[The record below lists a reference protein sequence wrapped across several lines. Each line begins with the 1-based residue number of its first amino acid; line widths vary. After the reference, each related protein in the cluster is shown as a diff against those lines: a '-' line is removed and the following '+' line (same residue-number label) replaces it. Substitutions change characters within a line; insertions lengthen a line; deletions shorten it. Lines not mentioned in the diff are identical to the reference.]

1 MVRSEIFTRARQGN
15 PEALAALMNHSLQ
28 AKQITVNVSVQ
39 GQSLVAIATGQTAP
53 DRAFMVNF
61 ICRGLRK
68 LEADSIRKVTIVGYL
83 NGGTIPLWRDTI
95 QLDSQASDELL
106 PLEPVS
112 PLTPAPAPLPPSA
125 PPSRP
130 RLPTSVIPITPRR
143 RRQPPTL
150 VSRLRT
156 LAGVLLFLLVGGV
169 SIAVASLVKL
179 LTALLAENSIYSIN
193 LLGDLFRGI
202 EIIEVF
208 NVLVFAILGLGL
220 GVATAFIPRYLGI
233 RLNALVI
240 ILLLP
245 TLLSFGTMI
254 RYDNWINEFAANESI
269 SITESRLKT
278 DRYLYERIEET
289 GIWGFYLHTARYPSL
304 PLYVRQFEELD
315 PLESEAMSRVQGSVG
330 INPDDLST
338 LFSICMWGIRGFY
351 FLVSAITVIG
361 HFGQGIELADR
372 LSGRVQPPLDE
383 TLDDTPIPHSR
394 SPMSS
399 R

>member
-39 GQSLVAIATGQTAP
+39 GQSLVAITTGQTAP
-53 DRAFMVNF
+53 DQAFMVNF

-83 NGGTIPLWRDTI
+83 NGGTIPLWRETI
-95 QLDSQASDELL
+95 QLDSQASREFL
-106 PLEPVS
+106 PLEPVP
-112 PLTPAPAPLPPSA
+112 PLTPAPLPPSA

-130 RLPTSVIPITPRR
+130 RLPTSLTPVSRR

-156 LAGVLLFLLVGGV
+156 LGGVLLFLLVGGV

-278 DRYLYERIEET
+278 DRYLYERIETT

-330 INPDDLST
+330 IDPDDLST

-372 LSGRVQPPLDE
+372 LSGRVQPPLEE
-383 TLDDTPIPHSR
+383 TLDDASPPHIR

>member
-15 PEALAALMNHSLQ
+15 AEALAALMNHSLQ

-39 GQSLVAIATGQTAP
+39 EQSMVAIATGQTTP
-53 DRAFMVNF
+53 DRDFMVNF

-83 NGGTIPLWRDTI
+83 NGGTIPLWRETI
-95 QLDSQASDELL
+95 QLDVDEEAGFSPPLSEIRPPHPASEARNSVAY
-106 PLEPVS
+106 PAS
-112 PLTPAPAPLPPSA
+112 LTPIAS
-125 PPSRP
+125 
-130 RLPTSVIPITPRR
+130 RR

-150 VSRLRT
+150 LSRLKT
-156 LAGVLLFLLVGGV
+156 LAGVLLFLLVTGV
-169 SIAVASLVKL
+169 AIAVAALVKL
-179 LTALLAENSIYSIN
+179 LTALLAENSIYSIH

-202 EIIEVF
+202 EIVEVF

-233 RLNALVI
+233 RLNTLII

-245 TLLSFGTMI
+245 TLLSFSTII
-254 RYDNWINEFAANESI
+254 RYDNWVNEFAANEGISI
-269 SITESRLKT
+269 SESRLKT

-304 PLYVRQFEELD
+304 PLYVRQFEERD
-315 PLESEAMSRVQGSVG
+315 PLESEAVSRVERQVG
-330 INPDDLST
+330 MNPDDLSF
-338 LFSICMWGIRGFY
+338 LFSVCMWGIRGFY

-361 HFGQGIELADR
+361 HFGQGIDLADR
-372 LSGRVQPPLDE
+372 LSGRVG
-383 TLDDTPIPHSR
+383 
-394 SPMSS
+394 MSS
-399 R
+399 ESEGDLTRKQ

>member
-1 MVRSEIFTRARQGN
+1 MVRSEIFSRARQGN
-15 PEALAALMNHSLQ
+15 ADALAALMNHSLQ

-39 GQSLVAIATGQTAP
+39 DQSMVAIATGQTAP

-83 NGGTIPLWRDTI
+83 NGGTIPLWRETIHLDTTEEAGYPP
-95 QLDSQASDELL
+95 LLSEKPDSPSVSSAKPPVAYPAS
-106 PLEPVS
+106 
-112 PLTPAPAPLPPSA
+112 LTPIAS
-125 PPSRP
+125 
-130 RLPTSVIPITPRR
+130 RR
-143 RRQPPTL
+143 RRQPPTVL
-150 VSRLRT
+150 SRLKM
-156 LAGVLLFLLVGGV
+156 LLGVLVFVMV
-169 SIAVASLVKL
+169 SGMAIAVAALVKL

-202 EIIEVF
+202 EIVEVF

-245 TLLSFGTMI
+245 TLLSFGTII
-254 RYDNWINEFAANESI
+254 RYDNWINEFAANEAI

-304 PLYVRQFEELD
+304 PLYVRQFEERD
-315 PLESEAMSRVQGSVG
+315 PLESDAVSRVERQVG
-330 INPDDLST
+330 MNPDDLSL
-338 LFSICMWGIRGFY
+338 LFSVCMWGIRGFY
-351 FLVSAITVIG
+351 FLVSVITVIG
-361 HFGQGIELADR
+361 HFGQGIDLADR
-372 LSGRVQPPLDE
+372 LSGRVGM
-383 TLDDTPIPHSR
+383 
-394 SPMSS
+394 SPQTEADLAGNHPD
-399 R
+399 

>member
-1 MVRSEIFTRARQGN
+1 MVRSEIFSRARQGN
-15 PEALAALMNHSLQ
+15 ADALAALMNHSLQ

-39 GQSLVAIATGQTAP
+39 DQSMVAIATGQTAP

-83 NGGTIPLWRDTI
+83 NGGTIPLWRETI
-95 QLDSQASDELL
+95 QLDGNEETEYPPLFSEKPAS
-106 PLEPVS
+106 PPVS
-112 PLTPAPAPLPPSA
+112 EARSPVAYPASL
-125 PPSRP
+125 
-130 RLPTSVIPITPRR
+130 IPIASRR

-150 VSRLRT
+150 LSRLKT
-156 LAGVLLFLLVGGV
+156 LLGVLLFVLVSGV
-169 SIAVASLVKL
+169 AIAVAALVKL

-202 EIIEVF
+202 EIVEVF

-233 RLNALVI
+233 RLNALII

-245 TLLSFGTMI
+245 TLLSFGTII
-254 RYDNWINEFAANESI
+254 RYDNWINEFAANEEI
-269 SITESRLKT
+269 SVTESRLKT

-304 PLYVRQFEELD
+304 PLYVRQFEERD
-315 PLESEAMSRVQGSVG
+315 PLESDAVSRVERQVG
-330 INPDDLST
+330 MNPDDLSL
-338 LFSICMWGIRGFY
+338 LFSVCMWGIRGFY

-361 HFGQGIELADR
+361 HFGQGIGLADR
-372 LSGRVQPPLDE
+372 LSGRVGMSPE
-383 TLDDTPIPHSR
+383 TEADLARNRQD
-394 SPMSS
+394 
-399 R
+399 

>member
-1 MVRSEIFTRARQGN
+1 MVRSEIFSRARQGN
-15 PEALAALMNHSLQ
+15 ADALAALMNHSLQ

-39 GQSLVAIATGQTAP
+39 EQSMVAIATGQTAP
-53 DRAFMVNF
+53 DQSFMVNF

-83 NGGTIPLWRDTI
+83 NGGTIPLWRETI
-95 QLDSQASDELL
+95 HLDGNLDGNEEAEYPPLFSDR
-106 PLEPVS
+106 PTSPPPPVS
-112 PLTPAPAPLPPSA
+112 ESRSPVAYPASLTPIAS
-125 PPSRP
+125 
-130 RLPTSVIPITPRR
+130 RR

-150 VSRLRT
+150 LSRVKT
-156 LAGVLLFLLVGGV
+156 LVGVLLFLLVSAV
-169 SIAVASLVKL
+169 VIAVAALVKL

-202 EIIEVF
+202 EIVEVF

-233 RLNALVI
+233 RFNALII

-245 TLLSFGTMI
+245 TLLSFGTII
-254 RYDNWINEFAANESI
+254 RYDNWINEFAANEGI

-304 PLYVRQFEELD
+304 PLYVRQFEERD
-315 PLESEAMSRVQGSVG
+315 PLESEAVSRVERQVG
-330 INPDDLST
+330 MNPEDLSL
-338 LFSICMWGIRGFY
+338 LFSVCMWGIRGFY
-351 FLVSAITVIG
+351 FLVSVITVIG
-361 HFGQGIELADR
+361 HFGQGIDLADR
-372 LSGRVQPPLDE
+372 LSGRVGM
-383 TLDDTPIPHSR
+383 
-394 SPMSS
+394 SPEPEGDLAGNHPD
-399 R
+399 

>member
-1 MVRSEIFTRARQGN
+1 MVRSEIFSRARQGN
-15 PEALAALMNHSLQ
+15 ADALAALMNHSLQ

-39 GQSLVAIATGQTAP
+39 DQSMVAIATGQTAP

-83 NGGTIPLWRDTI
+83 NGGTIPLWRETI
-95 QLDSQASDELL
+95 QLDTTEGAEYPPLFSETPDSPSFSPVQSPVAYPAS
-106 PLEPVS
+106 
-112 PLTPAPAPLPPSA
+112 LTPIAS
-125 PPSRP
+125 
-130 RLPTSVIPITPRR
+130 RR
-143 RRQPPTL
+143 RRQPPTVL
-150 VSRLRT
+150 SRLRT
-156 LAGVLLFLLVGGV
+156 LLGVLLFVMVSGV
-169 SIAVASLVKL
+169 AIAVAALVKL

-202 EIIEVF
+202 EIVEVF

-245 TLLSFGTMI
+245 TLLSFGTII
-254 RYDNWINEFAANESI
+254 RYDNWINEFAANEAI
-269 SITESRLKT
+269 SVTESRLKT

-304 PLYVRQFEELD
+304 PLYVRQFEERD
-315 PLESEAMSRVQGSVG
+315 PLESEAVSRVERQVG
-330 INPDDLST
+330 MNPDDLSL
-338 LFSICMWGIRGFY
+338 LFSVCMWGIRGFY
-351 FLVSAITVIG
+351 FLVSVITVIG
-361 HFGQGIELADR
+361 HFGQGIDLADR
-372 LSGRVQPPLDE
+372 LSGRVGMSPQTEVDLAGNQPE
-383 TLDDTPIPHSR
+383 
-394 SPMSS
+394 
-399 R
+399 

>member
-1 MVRSEIFTRARQGN
+1 MVRSEIFTRARQGH
-15 PEALAALMNHSLQ
+15 PDALAALMNHSLQ
-28 AKQITVNVSVQ
+28 AKQITVSVSVQ

-83 NGGTIPLWRDTI
+83 NGGTLPLWRETI
-95 QLDSQASDELL
+95 QLDSPDSEDIL
-106 PLEPVS
+106 PPE
-112 PLTPAPAPLPPSA
+112 PAPLSPNPLPPSG
-125 PPSRP
+125 PPSAP
-130 RLPTSVIPITPRR
+130 RLPQSLTPASSRR

-156 LAGVLLFLLVGGV
+156 LGGVLLFLLVGGV

-240 ILLLP
+240 IFLLP
-245 TLLSFGTMI
+245 TLLSFGTII
-254 RYDNWINEFAANESI
+254 RYDNWINEFAANESL

-304 PLYVRQFEELD
+304 PLYVRQFDELD

-372 LSGRVQPPLDE
+372 LSGRVQPPWDE
-383 TLDDTPIPHSR
+383 TADYGSPSHRHS
-394 SPMSS
+394 SMSH

>member
-1 MVRSEIFTRARQGN
+1 MVRSEIFTRARQGH
-15 PEALAALMNHSLQ
+15 PDALAALMNHSLQ
-28 AKQITVNVSVQ
+28 AKQITVSVSVQ

-61 ICRGLRK
+61 IGRGLRK

-83 NGGTIPLWRDTI
+83 NGGTLPLWRETI
-95 QLDSQASDELL
+95 QLDSPTAGDVL
-106 PLEPVS
+106 PPEPVPLTPNPQPPS
-112 PLTPAPAPLPPSA
+112 VPPSAPRLPQSLTPAPS
-125 PPSRP
+125 
-130 RLPTSVIPITPRR
+130 RR

-156 LAGVLLFLLVGGV
+156 LGGVLLFLLVGSV
-169 SIAVASLVKL
+169 SIAVAALVKL

-233 RLNALVI
+233 RLNALII

-245 TLLSFGTMI
+245 TLLSFGTII

-315 PLESEAMSRVQGSVG
+315 PLESQAMSRVQGSVG

-383 TLDDTPIPHSR
+383 TLDETPVPHSR
-394 SPMSS
+394 SPMS
-399 R
+399 RR

>member
-15 PEALAALMNHSLQ
+15 AEALAALMNHSLQ

-39 GQSLVAIATGQTAP
+39 EQSMVAIATGQTVP
-53 DRAFMVNF
+53 ERAFMVNF

-83 NGGTIPLWRDTI
+83 NGGTIPLWRETI
-95 QLDSQASDELL
+95 QLDSEQEAEYPPLFGGNPAPPPLSEARPPVAYGAS
-106 PLEPVS
+106 
-112 PLTPAPAPLPPSA
+112 LTPIAS
-125 PPSRP
+125 
-130 RLPTSVIPITPRR
+130 RR

-150 VSRLRT
+150 LSRLKT
-156 LAGVLLFLLVGGV
+156 LVGVLLFLLVSGV
-169 SIAVASLVKL
+169 VIAVAALVKL

-193 LLGDLFRGI
+193 LLGDLLRGI
-202 EIIEVF
+202 EIVEVF

-220 GVATAFIPRYLGI
+220 GVATALIPRYLGI
-233 RLNALVI
+233 RFNALII

-245 TLLSFGTMI
+245 TLLSFGTII
-254 RYDNWINEFAANESI
+254 RYDNWINEFAANEGI

-304 PLYVRQFEELD
+304 PLYVRQFEERD
-315 PLESEAMSRVQGSVG
+315 PLESEAVSRVERQVG
-330 INPDDLST
+330 MNPDDLSF
-338 LFSICMWGIRGFY
+338 LFSVCMWGIRGFY

-361 HFGQGIELADR
+361 HFGQGIDLADR
-372 LSGRVQPPLDE
+372 LSGRVRMLPE
-383 TLDDTPIPHSR
+383 TEADR
-394 SPMSS
+394 AGN